1 MSCAPTTR
9 SSPSRSRSSRGIE
22 MADTSFIAWPF
33 FEDSH
38 RGHFDALSLWC
49 ETHAHELHEKSGD
62 VEAECRRLVKML
74 GGAGWFRA
82 AVPAAYGGLNEKIDV
97 RTLCLTRMTLG
108 YHAALRSEEHTS
120 ELQSL
125 MRSSYAAF

>member
-62 VEAECRRLVKML
+62 VEAECRRLVTML

-82 AVPAAYGGLNEKIDV
+82 AVPAAYDGLNEKIAV
-97 RTLCLTRMTLG
+97 RTLSLPL
-108 YHAALRSEEHTS
+108 LKL
-120 ELQSL
+120 LQSSAHAPFPFPL
-125 MRSSYAAF
+125 QRPRT